1 VQKKISRRKKAI
13 AKSKAKPEIFVRI
26 AGKNYWSGYTY
37 AKAHLRVKSGGYQ
50 YLEWKDGARPRS
62 LYLGKKR

>member
-1 VQKKISRRKKAI
+1 VTKRKTKRKKAI
-13 AKSKAKPEIFVRI
+13 AKSKPKPKPDIFVKI
-26 AGKNYWSGYTY
+26 AHEWSTYAY
-37 AKAHLRVKSGGYQ
+37 AKAHIRVKSGGYQ

>member
-1 VQKKISRRKKAI
+1 MKRKRAI
-13 AKSKAKPEIFVRI
+13 AKSKPKPEIFVRI
-26 AGKNYWSGYTY
+26 AGKYNWSGPAY